1 MDSLRRAWW
10 RLLRRCFVCHR
21 HVYAE
26 IGRER
31 HRMDCHIGRNERP
44 SYEIRDDYSRDY
56 NYGDE
61 QKW

>member
-1 MDSLRRAWW
+1 
-10 RLLRRCFVCHR
+10 
-21 HVYAE
+21 
-26 IGRER
+26 
-31 HRMDCHIGRNERP
+31 MDCHIGRNERP